1 MPRKSTKGPAKGGAY
16 GNLGNAYQSLGNYQ
30 LAVEYHKQGL
40 DIAKE
45 VSDRAGVGHAYSC
58 LGRDFYSFGDFERAI
73 ECHKEDM
80 TKEVGDRAGQG
91 KPVAISATL
100 ILPSTISN
108 EQKITTSIV

>member
-1 MPRKSTKGPAKGGAY
+1 MAGGGCAY
-16 GNLGNAYQSLGNYQ
+16 GNLGNDYQSLGKFQ
-30 LAVEYHKQGL
+30 LAVEYEKEHL
-40 DIAKE
+40 SIAKE

-91 KPVAISATL
+91 KPVAISVIL
-100 ILPSTISN
+100 ILP
-108 EQKITTSIV
+108 